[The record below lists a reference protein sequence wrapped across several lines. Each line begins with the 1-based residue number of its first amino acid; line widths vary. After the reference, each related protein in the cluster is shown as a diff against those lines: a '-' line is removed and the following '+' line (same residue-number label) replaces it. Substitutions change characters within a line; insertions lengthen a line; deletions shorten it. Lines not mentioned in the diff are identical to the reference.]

1 MRPPLKNKTKR
12 QQLNVDTHLSKD
24 LVNEVNVSSRGQ
36 EDPLHHVVDA
46 AVLLLDAAQAGAA
59 EPPVGQG
66 AAVGM
71 APLLLAARGRA
82 GLQLRAS
89 VLASSAA
96 SLRTRKRTPT

>member
-1 MRPPLKNKTKR
+1 M
-12 QQLNVDTHLSKD
+12 SKD

-71 APLLLAARGRA
+71 APVRLAARGHA

-89 VLASSAA
+89 VLVHTTN
-96 SLRTRKRTPT
+96 SLHTRKRAQLNN